1 MTLSPAALQDRVEW
15 LIELTRAA
23 LPSAAGALG
32 YRPSARAAMLPLITW
47 GYRAPV
53 ERFLFTEFVETD
65 PGFAAVVAAP
75 ERTLFWADLPGFR
88 NGATARSLLTPAGFR
103 EGTSMAL
110 TRGAELIGAMH
121 LSFDSPDVPS
131 HARGFLACLRPQL
144 VELAQT
150 AAEPTSAALTR
161 RELDVLRLLAD
172 GATNRRIA
180 GTLGIAPSTVG
191 THVEHI
197 FAKLGVSNR
206 AAAVATAA
214 RDRLLP

>member
-1 MTLSPAALQDRVEW
+1 MTPSPVVLQDRVAW

-32 YRPSARAAMLPLITW
+32 LRPTARAAIRPVITW

-53 ERFLFTEFVETD
+53 ERFLFTDFVETD

-75 ERTLFWADLPGFR
+75 ERPLFWQDLPGFR
-88 NGATARSLLTPAGFR
+88 NGATARSLLAPAGFR

-110 TRGAELIGAMH
+110 TNGTELIGAMH
-121 LSFDSPDVPS
+121 LSFDSPDVPA

-144 VELAQT
+144 IELARSVT
-150 AAEPTSAALTR
+150 EPARAALTA

-180 GTLGIAPSTVG
+180 GTLGIALSTVG
-191 THVEHI
+191 SHVEHI
-197 FAKLGVSNR
+197 YTKLGVSSR
-206 AAAVATAA
+206 AAAVAAGA
-214 RDRLLP
+214 RDGLLR

>member
-1 MTLSPAALQDRVEW
+1 MTTSPTAVGAEW
-15 LIELTRAA
+15 VIELTRAA
-23 LPSAAGALG
+23 LPTAAGALCF
-32 YRPSARAAMLPLITW
+32 RPTAGARMQPLITW
-47 GYRAPV
+47 GYREPV
-53 ERFLFTEFVETD
+53 RRFLSSSIETEPAFR
-65 PGFAAVVAAP
+65 AVVAAP
-75 ERTLFWADLPGFR
+75 GRPLFWADLPGFR

-110 TRGAELIGAMH
+110 TRGSELIGALH

-144 VELAQT
+144 VELARSAT
-150 AAEPTSAALTR
+150 EPSSAALTR

>member
-1 MTLSPAALQDRVEW
+1 MTTPPTAVGAEW
-15 LIELTRAA
+15 VIELTRAA
-23 LPSAAGALG
+23 LPTAAGALCF
-32 YRPSARAAMLPLITW
+32 RPTAGARMQPLITW
-47 GYRAPV
+47 GYREPV
-53 ERFLFTEFVETD
+53 RRFLSSSIETEPAFR
-65 PGFAAVVAAP
+65 AVVATP
-75 ERTLFWADLPGFR
+75 GRPLFWEDLPGFR
-88 NGATARSLLTPAGFR
+88 TGATARSLLTPAGFR

-121 LSFDSPDVPS
+121 LSFDSPDIPS

-144 VELAQT
+144 VELARG
-150 AAEPTSAALTR
+150 AAEPSSAALTR

-180 GTLGIAPSTVG
+180 GTPGIAPSTVG

-214 RDRLLP
+214 RDRLLS